1 MVSFAKSSLPMLNID
16 LHPCTPLAQKSL
28 LSYSLL
34 VRSPD
39 SDCTCMY
46 RQSTQAAYSH
56 SHHGWQ
62 PAFCSTL
69 LIKNI
74 KKHYQAYKTTFNTKS
89 REVALPYANI
99 TPVKVESIQ
108 K

>member
-1 MVSFAKSSLPMLNID
+1 MLNID

-34 VRSPD
+34 VRSLD

-56 SHHGWQ
+56 SHHG
-62 PAFCSTL
+62 CSTL

-99 TPVKVESIQ
+99 TQVKVESIQ